1 MTKTVQYRCVIG
13 EWLSRPNKI
22 TYLQAISSRQLGTWI
37 GHCAG
42 DKSHPEHIFMI
53 KAQERWHVKNSKSD
67 IFTTRWEEINKKIQ
81 MRLFDRYN
89 AEKPEKVL
97 YPKLR
102 CPEGKCDMNFQRKA
116 TTLLNMDNTD
126 IYKCLG
132 NFQGSG
138 HKEHFVRIQ
147 HGALGVKINKKD
159 LGVLIVIIESE

>member
-1 MTKTVQYRCVIG
+1 LTKTVQYRCVIG

-42 DKSHPEHIFMI
+42 DKSHPEHIIMVKTGEKWYI
-53 KAQERWHVKNSKSD
+53 KNAKTD
-67 IFTTRWEEINKKIQ
+67 IFTTRWDQINKKIQ
-81 MRLFDRYN
+81 MRLFER
-89 AEKPEKVL
+89 K
-97 YPKLR
+97 PKLR
-102 CPEGKCDMNFQRKA
+102 CPEGKCWMNLQKKT
-116 TTLLNMDNTD
+116 TTLLGIDNTD

-132 NFQGSG
+132 NLQGSG